1 MPDKK
6 RLYVAYGSNLNL
18 EQMGWRCPTA
28 KVVGTA
34 VLPDHELLFRG
45 GSVSAVAT
53 VEPREGASVPVLLW
67 EIQHTDEKAL
77 DRYEGYPRL
86 YEKETMTVIQA
97 DREVEAMVYVM
108 TPGHEPGL
116 PTERYHDVIAE
127 GYRSAGFDLS
137 VLEAAVRRS
146 AELMAAPMEE
156 LAEQGGLQ
164 MGWPE

>member
-18 EQMGWRCPTA
+18 PQMERRCPTA

-34 VLPDHELLFRG
+34 VLPDRELLFRG
-45 GSVSAVAT
+45 RATGAVAT
-53 VEPREGASVPVLLW
+53 VEPREGASVPVLIW
-67 EIQHTDEKAL
+67 DIQPMDEKAL
-77 DRYEGYPRL
+77 DHYEGYPCL
-86 YEKETMTVIQA
+86 YAKETMKVNMGG
-97 DREVEAMVYVM
+97 REVEAMAYVM

-116 PTERYHDVIAE
+116 PSEWYRDVIAE
-127 GYRSAGFDLS
+127 GYRAAGFDLS
-137 VLEAAVRRS
+137 VLEAAVLRS

-156 LAEQGGLQ
+156 LARRDGLQ